1 MRFIGQ
7 FCVILLITFIG
18 ELLNF
23 IIPLPVPA
31 GVYGMALLF
40 IALCLRIIRL
50 DMVEGAGDFLIEI
63 MPVMFIPAGVGLMSS
78 WGALKPMLIPAA
90 IAIVGV
96 TVIVMGV
103 AGTSAQGM
111 IRAGKRR
118 ERR

>member
-31 GVYGMALLF
+31 GIYGMALLF

-50 DMVEGAGDFLIEI
+50 DMVEGAGDFRIEI
-63 MPVMFIPAGVGLMSS
+63 MPVMFKQAGVGLMSS
-78 WGALKPMLIPAA
+78 WGALKPMLLPAV
-90 IAIVGV
+90 IAV
-96 TVIVMGV
+96 TVVTVVVMAA
-103 AGTSAQGM
+103 AGRGAQGIM
-111 IRAGKRR
+111 RLE
-118 ERR
+118 ERRLKK

>member
-7 FCVILLITFIG
+7 FCVIMLITFIG

-31 GVYGMALLF
+31 GIYGMALLF

-78 WGALKPMLIPAA
+78 WGALKPMLLPAV
-90 IAIVGV
+90 IAV
-96 TVIVMGV
+96 TVVTVVVMAA
-103 AGTSAQGM
+103 AGRGAQSIM
-111 IRAGKRR
+111 RLE
-118 ERR
+118 ERRLKK

>member
-31 GVYGMALLF
+31 GIYGMALLF

-78 WGALKPMLIPAA
+78 WGALKPMLLPAV
-90 IAIVGV
+90 IAV
-96 TVIVMGV
+96 TVVTVVVMAA
-103 AGTSAQGM
+103 AGRGAQSIM
-111 IRAGKRR
+111 RLE
-118 ERR
+118 ERRLKK